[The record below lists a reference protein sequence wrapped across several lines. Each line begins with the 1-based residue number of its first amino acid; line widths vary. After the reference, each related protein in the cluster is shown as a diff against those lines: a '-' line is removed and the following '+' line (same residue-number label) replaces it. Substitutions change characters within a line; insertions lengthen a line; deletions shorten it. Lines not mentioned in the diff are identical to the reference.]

1 MLDVKTGLF
10 AVMIVLIGQAGC
22 FDESHQ
28 EVDAFA
34 GLVSEEI
41 HFYKST
47 QGSCEDA
54 LARLKTFYDDTARQ
68 KRLAGAA
75 VQIITN
81 EKQGQDDYLLT
92 TVNKLQPPVAN
103 LTDAVFAFV
112 LQCKDSTRLNAIRTA
127 AGRQVKQLMEAADE
141 NSVTRLYMMDDKL
154 RDLLQTVLCVHDQET
169 EERIAR
175 LQHDRSR
182 KADGDGLSDG
192 MNMMGKV
199 LNVAEKLAPP
209 GDNKARSRIKQ
220 IKKVFQIQ
228 KQLTKDMMRK
238 GRGHGGG

>member
-92 TVNKLQPPVAN
+92 TVN
-103 LTDAVFAFV
+103 
-112 LQCKDSTRLNAIRTA
+112 KDSTRLNAIRTA